1 MKNIL
6 LVQKKILPLQTF
18 CIVRAIRVRKRA
30 SFLGKYGR
38 NGKFDFLK
46 GVKIKRTMKINVNV
60 FIGSAMCILIIAVIG
75 GLYRMNKDQDTWR
88 PGDIY
93 SHLGNGASYSSVT
106 STSSDNADKVLVSMR
121 GGRVLGSARP
131 VASAPVLY
139 AHASSAS
146 IANSQSPISSSST
159 GALYTTSSAA
169 MKSFGGG
176 NMQNGGVSGASTSR
190 ASMSGGS
197 QSPIAYSQLPITNS
211 QSPISNSSSSI
222 APDNEALM
230 AAAAYAPMGS
240 SMYGIGS
247 MPALGGVYSGTVRGI
262 GGRKNAAPGGLGLG
276 HWLDGMTAGEGNPFL
291 YEDGG
296 IRYYDEAAL
305 RAWFE
310 ANKDDNFPGL
320 TWDEFLEYF
329 NGEFN
334 GAKKY
339 AFPVGEPWALLVLAL
354 GYVGYMLVRRVR
366 TRARGI

>member
-1 MKNIL
+1 
-6 LVQKKILPLQTF
+6 
-18 CIVRAIRVRKRA
+18 
-30 SFLGKYGR
+30 
-38 NGKFDFLK
+38 
-46 GVKIKRTMKINVNV
+46 MKINVNV

-93 SHLGNGASYSSVT
+93 SHLGSGASSSSVT
-106 STSSDNADKVLVSMR
+106 STSSDNSDKVLVSMR

-139 AHASSAS
+139 AHGSSTS
-146 IANSQSPISSSST
+146 IANSQLPISSSST
-159 GALYTTSSAA
+159 GALYTISSAT

-197 QSPIAYSQLPITNS
+197 QSPLAYSQSTLAYSQLPITNS

-222 APDNEALM
+222 APDAEALM
-230 AAAAYAPMGS
+230 AAAAYTPMGS
-240 SMYGIGS
+240 SMYSIGS
-247 MPALGGVYSGTVRGI
+247 MSALGGTYTGI
-262 GGRKNAAPGGLGLG
+262 GGRMSGPRRIPGLGWD
-276 HWLDGMTAGEGNPFL
+276 HWLDGMTGGEGNPFL

-296 IRYYDEAAL
+296 VRYYDEATL
-305 RAWFE
+305 KAWFE
-310 ANKDDNFPGL
+310 ANKDNFPGWTWEQFL
-320 TWDEFLEYF
+320 TEFF
-329 NGEFN
+329 NPSS
-334 GAKKY
+334 KY

-354 GYVGYMLVRRVR
+354 GYVGYMVVRRAR

>member
-1 MKNIL
+1 
-6 LVQKKILPLQTF
+6 
-18 CIVRAIRVRKRA
+18 
-30 SFLGKYGR
+30 
-38 NGKFDFLK
+38 
-46 GVKIKRTMKINVNV
+46 MKINVNV

-93 SHLGNGASYSSVT
+93 SHLGSGASYSSVT
-106 STSSDNADKVLVSMR
+106 SASSDNSDKVLVSMR
-121 GGRVLGSARP
+121 GGRVLGSSRP
-131 VASAPVLY
+131 VASAPVSY
-139 AHASSAS
+139 AHASSTS
-146 IANSQSPISSSST
+146 IANSQSPIASSST
-159 GALYTTSSAA
+159 GALYTTSSAT

-197 QSPIAYSQLPITNS
+197 SSTLANIQSPITNS
-211 QSPISNSSSSI
+211 QSPISNSQSPV
-222 APDNEALM
+222 APDAEALM
-230 AAAAYAPMGS
+230 AAAAYTPMGS

-247 MPALGGVYSGTVRGI
+247 MSAVGGICSGTVRGI

-276 HWLDGMTAGEGNPFL
+276 YWLDGMDGTDDPFL

-310 ANKDDNFPGL
+310 ANKDNFPSL
-320 TWDEFLEYF
+320 TWEEFLVYF
-329 NGEFN
+329 NGA
-334 GAKKY
+334 GKY

-354 GYVGYMLVRRVR
+354 GYVGYMLVRRAR

>member
-1 MKNIL
+1 
-6 LVQKKILPLQTF
+6 
-18 CIVRAIRVRKRA
+18 
-30 SFLGKYGR
+30 
-38 NGKFDFLK
+38 
-46 GVKIKRTMKINVNV
+46 MKINVNV

-93 SHLGNGASYSSVT
+93 SHLGSGASYSSVT
-106 STSSDNADKVLVSMR
+106 STSSNNSDKVLVSMR
-121 GGRVLGSARP
+121 GGRVLGSSRS
-131 VASAPVLY
+131 VVSAPVLY
-139 AHASSAS
+139 AHGSSKS

-159 GALYTTSSAA
+159 GALYTTSSAT

-176 NMQNGGVSGASTSR
+176 NMQNGGVSGASASR

-197 QSPIAYSQLPITNS
+197 QSTLAYSQLPITNS
-211 QSPISNSSSSI
+211 QSPISNSQSSI
-222 APDNEALM
+222 APDAEALM
-230 AAAAYAPMGS
+230 AAAAYTPMGS

-247 MPALGGVYSGTVRGI
+247 MSAVGGVYSGTVRGI

-276 HWLDGMTAGEGNPFL
+276 YWLDGMDGTDDPFL

-310 ANKDDNFPGL
+310 ANKDNFPSL
-320 TWDEFLEYF
+320 TWDQFLAYF
-329 NGEFN
+329 NGEFD

-339 AFPVGEPWALLVLAL
+339 AFPVGEPWVLLILAL
-354 GYVGYMLVRRVR
+354 GYVGYMLVHRAR

>member
-1 MKNIL
+1 
-6 LVQKKILPLQTF
+6 
-18 CIVRAIRVRKRA
+18 
-30 SFLGKYGR
+30 
-38 NGKFDFLK
+38 
-46 GVKIKRTMKINVNV
+46 MKINVNV

-93 SHLGNGASYSSVT
+93 SHLGSGASSSSVT
-106 STSSDNADKVLVSMR
+106 STSSDNSDKVLVSMR

-139 AHASSAS
+139 AHGSSTS
-146 IANSQSPISSSST
+146 IANSQLPISSSST
-159 GALYTTSSAA
+159 GALYTTSSAT

-176 NMQNGGVSGASTSR
+176 NMQNGGSM
-190 ASMSGGS
+190 SMSGGS
-197 QSPIAYSQLPITNS
+197 VRTNQSPLAYSQSPIANSQLPITNS

-222 APDNEALM
+222 APDAEALM
-230 AAAAYAPMGS
+230 AAAAYTPMGS

-247 MPALGGVYSGTVRGI
+247 MSAVGGIYSGTVRGI

-276 HWLDGMTAGEGNPFL
+276 YWLDGMDGTDDPFL

-310 ANKDDNFPGL
+310 ANKDNFPSL
-320 TWDEFLEYF
+320 TWDQFLAYF
-329 NGEFN
+329 NGEFD

-339 AFPVGEPWALLVLAL
+339 AFPVGEPWALLILAL
-354 GYVGYMLVRRVR
+354 GYVSYMLVRRAR
-366 TRARGI
+366 ARARGI

>member
-1 MKNIL
+1 
-6 LVQKKILPLQTF
+6 
-18 CIVRAIRVRKRA
+18 
-30 SFLGKYGR
+30 
-38 NGKFDFLK
+38 
-46 GVKIKRTMKINVNV
+46 MKINVNV

-93 SHLGNGASYSSVT
+93 SHLGSGASYSSVT
-106 STSSDNADKVLVSMR
+106 SASSDNSDKVLVSMR

-131 VASAPVLY
+131 VASAPVSY

-159 GALYTTSSAA
+159 GALYTTSSAT

-197 QSPIAYSQLPITNS
+197 QSTLAYSQLPITNL
-211 QSPISNSSSSI
+211 QSPISNSQSSI
-222 APDNEALM
+222 APDAEALM
-230 AAAAYAPMGS
+230 AAAAYTPMGS

-247 MPALGGVYSGTVRGI
+247 MSAVSGGYSGTVRGI

-276 HWLDGMTAGEGNPFL
+276 YWLDGMDGTDDPFL

-296 IRYYDEAAL
+296 VRYYDEAAL

-310 ANKDDNFPGL
+310 ANKDNFPSL
-320 TWDEFLEYF
+320 TWDEFLAYF

>member
-1 MKNIL
+1 
-6 LVQKKILPLQTF
+6 
-18 CIVRAIRVRKRA
+18 
-30 SFLGKYGR
+30 
-38 NGKFDFLK
+38 
-46 GVKIKRTMKINVNV
+46 MKINVNV

-75 GLYRMNKDQDTWR
+75 GLYRMNKNQDTWR

-93 SHLGNGASYSSVT
+93 SHLGSGASYSSVT

-121 GGRVLGSARP
+121 GGRVLGSSRP

-139 AHASSAS
+139 AHGSSTS
-146 IANSQSPISSSST
+146 IANSQLPISSSST
-159 GALYTTSSAA
+159 GALYTTSSAT

-176 NMQNGGVSGASTSR
+176 NMQNGGSM
-190 ASMSGGS
+190 SMSGGS
-197 QSPIAYSQLPITNS
+197 VRTNHSPLAYSQSPIANSQLPITNS

-222 APDNEALM
+222 APDAEALM
-230 AAAAYAPMGS
+230 AAAAYTPMGS

-247 MPALGGVYSGTVRGI
+247 MSAVGGIYSGTVRGI

-276 HWLDGMTAGEGNPFL
+276 YWLDGMDGTDDPFL

-310 ANKDDNFPGL
+310 ANKDNFPSL
-320 TWDEFLEYF
+320 TWDQFLAYF
-329 NGEFN
+329 NGEFD

-339 AFPVGEPWALLVLAL
+339 AFPVGEPWALLILAL
-354 GYVGYMLVRRVR
+354 GYVSYMLVRRAR
-366 TRARGI
+366 ARARGI

>member
-1 MKNIL
+1 
-6 LVQKKILPLQTF
+6 
-18 CIVRAIRVRKRA
+18 
-30 SFLGKYGR
+30 
-38 NGKFDFLK
+38 
-46 GVKIKRTMKINVNV
+46 MKINVNV

-93 SHLGNGASYSSVT
+93 SHLGSGASYSNVT

-121 GGRVLGSARP
+121 GGRVLGSARS
-131 VASAPVLY
+131 VASAPVSY

-146 IANSQSPISSSST
+146 IANSQLPISSSST
-159 GALYTTSSAA
+159 GALYTTSSAT

-176 NMQNGGVSGASTSR
+176 NMQNGGGM
-190 ASMSGGS
+190 SMSGGS
-197 QSPIAYSQLPITNS
+197 VRTNQSPLAYSQSPLVYSQSPIANSQLPITNS
-211 QSPISNSSSSI
+211 QSPISNSQSSI
-222 APDNEALM
+222 APGAEALM
-230 AAAAYAPMGS
+230 AAAAYTPMGS

-247 MPALGGVYSGTVRGI
+247 MSAVGGVYSGTVRGI

-276 HWLDGMTAGEGNPFL
+276 YWLDGMDGMDDGTYDPFL

-310 ANKDDNFPGL
+310 ANKDNFPSL

-329 NGEFN
+329 NGA
-334 GAKKY
+334 GKY
-339 AFPVGEPWALLVLAL
+339 AFPVGEPWVLLILAL
-354 GYVGYMLVRRVR
+354 GYVGYMLVRRAR
-366 TRARGI
+366 ARARGIQYKVCQGVSSLLIARERSSAA

>member
-1 MKNIL
+1 
-6 LVQKKILPLQTF
+6 
-18 CIVRAIRVRKRA
+18 
-30 SFLGKYGR
+30 
-38 NGKFDFLK
+38 
-46 GVKIKRTMKINVNV
+46 MKINVNV

-93 SHLGNGASYSSVT
+93 SHLGSGASYSSVT
-106 STSSDNADKVLVSMR
+106 SASSDNSDKVLVSMR
-121 GGRVLGSARP
+121 GGRVLGSSRS
-131 VASAPVLY
+131 VASAPVAY
-139 AHASSAS
+139 AHGSSTS
-146 IANSQSPISSSST
+146 IANSQLPISSGST
-159 GALYTTSSAA
+159 GALYTTSSAT

-197 QSPIAYSQLPITNS
+197 QSTLAYSQLPITNS
-211 QSPISNSSSSI
+211 QSPISNSPSSI
-222 APDNEALM
+222 APDAEALM
-230 AAAAYAPMGS
+230 AAAAYTPMGS
-240 SMYGIGS
+240 SMYSIGS
-247 MPALGGVYSGTVRGI
+247 MSAVGGIYSGTVRGI

-276 HWLDGMTAGEGNPFL
+276 YWLDGMDGTDDPFL

-310 ANKDDNFPGL
+310 ANKDNFPSL
-320 TWDEFLEYF
+320 TWDQFLAYF
-329 NGEFN
+329 NGEFD

-354 GYVGYMLVRRVR
+354 GYVGYMVVRRAR